1 MALDLSSPPP
11 LGRTRLHPFPG
22 WLAALGPGIVWMA
35 LAQGSGELIWW
46 PYLTAK
52 YGLGFLVLLT
62 PACLVQYP
70 VTYAIG
76 RYSML
81 TGESVWR
88 GFARVHP
95 AFCFVLWLLM
105 VVAFLWFGAFA
116 SAGGTALARLLD
128 WPPLDDRGRSLFWAS
143 VTIAVFA
150 FALLR
155 GERTYALI
163 EKVMWAVAVV
173 TVVGLL
179 VSVTRPEVRGAW
191 PEFLRALVVPAPLH
205 RPFDPSDTD
214 RVLTALTFAGLGGFW
229 TLFYSYW
236 VLGKGMGAAWRE
248 LDGAGGVPAREDAPL
263 VRRWSRALLL
273 DAGIGIVGNW
283 LTTLMT
289 CFLAYVILLPG
300 GVVPDEWR
308 IASEQARFF
317 ELAWGTVGR
326 AVFLVVAAAFLCDT
340 WLSTVDAV
348 AKVHVEMIRFFFL
361 RGREIDERRAYRG
374 MVVLLTVVTGLT
386 MFSGEP
392 GPLIVLSALIGFV
405 GTLSFVVALLVLV
418 HGRLASALPAEL
430 RPGRVAF
437 VLLLVSAATYAVLAA
452 TYLWT
457 RFVGVGT

>member
-1 MALDLSSPPP
+1 VAPDLSPPPP
-11 LGRTRLHPFPG
+11 LGTSRLRPFPG

-46 PYLTAK
+46 PYLCAK

-76 RYSML
+76 RYSAL

-95 AFCFVLWLLM
+95 AFCLVLWVLM
-105 VVAFLWFGAFA
+105 TVAFLWFGAFA
-116 SAGGTALARLLD
+116 SAGGTALARLVA
-128 WPPLDDRGRSLFWAS
+128 WPPLDDRGRALFWAS
-143 VTIAVFA
+143 ATIAVFA
-150 FALLR
+150 WALLR

-163 EKVMWAVAVV
+163 EKVMWLVAVV
-173 TVVGLL
+173 TVLGLL
-179 VSVTRPEVRGAW
+179 ASVTRPEIRGAW

-205 RPFDPSDTD
+205 RPFDAADAD

-236 VLGKGMGAAWRE
+236 VLGKGMGAARDE
-248 LDGAGGVPAREDAPL
+248 IDGTGGVPPREDAAL
-263 VRRWSRALLL
+263 ARRWSRALVV

-289 CFLAYVILLPG
+289 CFLAFAILLPG

-340 WLSTVDAV
+340 WLSTADAV
-348 AKVHVEMIRFFFL
+348 AKVHVEMIRLFFL
-361 RGREIDERRAYRG
+361 RGREIDERRAYRR
-374 MVVLLTVVTGLT
+374 MVVLLTAVTALT
-386 MFSGEP
+386 MFWGEP

-405 GTLSFVVALLVLV
+405 GTLAFVVALLVLV
-418 HGRLASALPAEL
+418 HGRLATALPAEL
-430 RPGRVAF
+430 RPGRLSF
-437 VLLLVSAATYAVLAA
+437 VLLLASALTYGALAA
-452 TYLWT
+452 AYLWT
-457 RFVGVGT
+457 RLVGVGA

>member
-155 GERTYALI
+155 GERI
-163 EKVMWAVAVV
+163 VQ
-173 TVVGLL
+173 LL
-179 VSVTRPEVRGAW
+179 
-191 PEFLRALVVPAPLH
+191 
-205 RPFDPSDTD
+205 
-214 RVLTALTFAGLGGFW
+214 
-229 TLFYSYW
+229 
-236 VLGKGMGAAWRE
+236 
-248 LDGAGGVPAREDAPL
+248 
-263 VRRWSRALLL
+263 
-273 DAGIGIVGNW
+273 
-283 LTTLMT
+283 
-289 CFLAYVILLPG
+289 
-300 GVVPDEWR
+300 
-308 IASEQARFF
+308 Q
-317 ELAWGTVGR
+317 
-326 AVFLVVAAAFLCDT
+326 
-340 WLSTVDAV
+340 
-348 AKVHVEMIRFFFL
+348 L
-361 RGREIDERRAYRG
+361 RGRMILLRIGLDRAGCEPCPVGRKRAGDRPVRRR
-374 MVVLLTVVTGLT
+374 
-386 MFSGEP
+386 
-392 GPLIVLSALIGFV
+392 
-405 GTLSFVVALLVLV
+405 
-418 HGRLASALPAEL
+418 GRLDIVHA
-430 RPGRVAF
+430 
-437 VLLLVSAATYAVLAA
+437 
-452 TYLWT
+452 
-457 RFVGVGT
+457 GTG